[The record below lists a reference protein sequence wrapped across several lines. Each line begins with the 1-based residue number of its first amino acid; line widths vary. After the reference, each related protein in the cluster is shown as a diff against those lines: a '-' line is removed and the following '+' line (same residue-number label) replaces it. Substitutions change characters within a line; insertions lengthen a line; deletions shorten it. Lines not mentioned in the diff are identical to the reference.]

1 MGLDSSHVRWLG
13 SIHVD
18 MVMECELMKACYEG
32 DCETEKLSNSAFCAE
47 HRPSV
52 DLHCPNCGSKE
63 NPQVDYARSVAGY
76 GKWVVCPDCKYEELT

>member
-1 MGLDSSHVRWLG
+1 MGIFWCKPKVNNAD
-13 SIHVD
+13 IIQTETD
-18 MVMECELMKACYEG
+18 

-47 HRPSV
+47 HRPTV